1 MHHQSRA
8 GRRLPRVPLLI
19 LAALATAPSDA
30 AGPTVLA
37 PPRPSATTAIEVKG
51 LGEVEVRLAP
61 VSVVTDRT
69 RFVVGRDRP
78 HAWDR
83 SRVRTRRGK
92 VEGSADSRMFL
103 VETAEGRIG
112 YLDLDGARHWI
123 STRERIAD
131 PSSKRGLPPNT
142 PLCGCGAD
150 HRPGAMPL
158 FLPKS
163 LFSMAAG
170 AIFGPFWG
178 LLWVLAGCGLAAS
191 LVFLLANRGLRDAV
205 SRRLADHPKLAAIDA
220 AVAARGPRLV
230 LLLRATPVSFAGMNW
245 VLSASGVS
253 WRSYSIGLLGLV
265 PGTLAAVAIGYAAR
279 HTADL
284 ASRTAAEG
292 SLAPGDS
299 ILREIGLYASVAA
312 SVLVTVV
319 VTRIAVRAVH
329 EATGA
334 A

>member
-1 MHHQSRA
+1 MPELSRA
-8 GRRLPRVPLLI
+8 TPVSTASAVHHAWWGVALKVALAAGAIALLAAAWFEWIAPHEGDLERRLR
-19 LAALATAPSDA
+19 
-30 AGPTVLA
+30 
-37 PPRPSATTAIEVKG
+37 E
-51 LGEVEVRLAP
+51 LGAWAP
-61 VSVVTDRT
+61 VIYV
-69 RFVVGRDRP
+69 
-78 HAWDR
+78 A
-83 SRVRTRRGK
+83 
-92 VEGSADSRMFL
+92 L
-103 VETAEGRIG
+103 VAVAT
-112 YLDLDGARHWI
+112 
-123 STRERIAD
+123 S
-131 PSSKRGLPPNT
+131 
-142 PLCGCGAD
+142 
-150 HRPGAMPL
+150 L

-178 LLWVLAGCGLAAS
+178 LLWVLAGCGLSAS

-245 VLSASGVS
+245 VLSASGLS
-253 WRSYSIGLLGLV
+253 WRSYSIGLIGLV
-265 PGTLAAVAIGYAAR
+265 PGTLSAVAIGYAAR